1 LVHLGT
7 EELLANMH
15 TIKVLDPAA
24 VLRAAPEARGIVTA
38 EEHHQVGGFGLPDEP

>member
-15 TIKVLDPAA
+15 TIRHSTAA
-24 VLRAAPEARGIVTA
+24 VLRAAAEARGIVTA
-38 EEHHQVGGFGLPDEP
+38 EEP